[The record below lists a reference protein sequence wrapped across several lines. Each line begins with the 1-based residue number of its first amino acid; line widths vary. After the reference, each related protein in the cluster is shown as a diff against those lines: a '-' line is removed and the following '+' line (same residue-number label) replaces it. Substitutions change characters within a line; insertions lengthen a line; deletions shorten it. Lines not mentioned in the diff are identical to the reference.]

1 MAQEIEIIHPLTAV
15 IVTELKLNVTAA
27 QVIVDALKISLT
39 PKQIKQLLKVGI
51 NREALI
57 KALYTQ
63 IMLLFPATMPTGIT
77 PADFA
82 LITQEENDSI
92 ALAAYYT
99 GLATILTGHAKILNN
114 NRMFIANATVGNATQ
129 MGKTDPVLNTAVKDF
144 KKEFYTK
151 TPAKPAAA
159 YKVPVSGVFELG
171 GVLTGKVFV
180 NTGEG
185 MLSFLNV
192 NGDVTKTIKVNPGSS
207 AVIPKKWTSIIVTN
221 LSATNIGTFNVFIK

>member
-92 ALAAYYT
+92 ALAA
-99 GLATILTGHAKILNN
+99 
-114 NRMFIANATVGNATQ
+114 
-129 MGKTDPVLNTAVKDF
+129 
-144 KKEFYTK
+144 
-151 TPAKPAAA
+151 
-159 YKVPVSGVFELG
+159 
-171 GVLTGKVFV
+171 
-180 NTGEG
+180 
-185 MLSFLNV
+185 
-192 NGDVTKTIKVNPGSS
+192 
-207 AVIPKKWTSIIVTN
+207 
-221 LSATNIGTFNVFIK
+221 